1 MIISQQMKWEHMKK
15 INKFLLIVFIMTNY
29 AFAYD
34 WFLTKTDSVIVL
46 KDTVIDCDSI
56 EIGLAFV
63 KHNKKEMHYLMG
75 ADKQNRNISC
85 PNVSKLKCML
95 LVSCKNLGITD
106 TALPVDYD
114 SVFTIVRE
122 KYKYD
127 FFYKEGKNIEENFYS
142 KDLKEKTN
150 RIFIFD
156 TMFNDTII
164 RVFLESKY
172 KQDTLIFRDINN
184 DTLYYKKIK

>member
-1 MIISQQMKWEHMKK
+1 MKWEHMKK
-15 INKFLLIVFIMTNY
+15 INKFLLIVFIVSNY

-34 WFLTKTDSVIVL
+34 WFVHEPDTVIVL

-56 EIGLAFV
+56 VIELVLKKYNTKEIR
-63 KHNKKEMHYLMG
+63 YLMG
-75 ADKQNRNISC
+75 SDKQNKNISC
-85 PNVSKLKCML
+85 PNVSKLKCMF

-127 FFYKEGKNIEENFYS
+127 FFYRRGKNIEENYYS
-142 KDLKEKTN
+142 KDLKEKIN
-150 RIFIFD
+150 RIFVFD
-156 TMFNDTII
+156 TMLNDTII
-164 RVFLESKY
+164 RIFLESKY
-172 KQDTLIFRDINN
+172 KQDSLIFRDINN
-184 DTLYYKKIK
+184 DTLYSKKLK